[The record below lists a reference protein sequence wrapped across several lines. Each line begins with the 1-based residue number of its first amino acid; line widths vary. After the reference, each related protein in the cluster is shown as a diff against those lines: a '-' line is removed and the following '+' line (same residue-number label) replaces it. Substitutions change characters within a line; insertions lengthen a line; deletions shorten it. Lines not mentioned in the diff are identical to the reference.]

1 MQEYF
6 TKLYHSIDLS
16 GHLFQLVASSLI
28 LILAMLVVRWIIA
41 RAIRRTVSSVELRRR
56 WLTQIRNGLLLILAL
71 GLIMIW
77 GSELRTLALSLVAIA
92 VAVVVATKEL
102 ILCLT
107 GSIIKSG
114 ASSFNLG
121 DRIQIKDFRGDVI
134 AQNLLATT
142 LLEVGPGKLTHQR
155 TGRMIVVPNALFV
168 SEPLIN
174 ESYTHDYVL
183 HVFVVPFKRDEDWHG
198 AQQALL
204 QAANE
209 FCAPYLDS
217 VRAHMKRMSDNR
229 GLDAPSVE
237 PRVSLQVPN
246 AGELHLVVR
255 IPTKSNNRSAVEQ
268 QILTD
273 VFSKHD
279 FSKKV
284 EKPKTTNE
292 T

>member
-6 TKLYHSIDLS
+6 TNLYHSIDLS
-16 GHLFQLVASSLI
+16 GHLFQLVTSSLI

-209 FCAPYLDS
+209 YCSPYLDS

-229 GLDAPSVE
+229 GLDTPSVE

-279 FSKKV
+279 FSKKA
-284 EKPKTTNE
+284 EKLKTTTE